1 MLRRGANRFRRRGDK
16 TREEN
21 ISAPDNS
28 DPATATV
35 SLVVNFYQQLNL
47 ALSHLLSLRNLFL
60 LLPLWFA
67 LSRGVIRNA
76 DEET

>member
-1 MLRRGANRFRRRGDK
+1 MMLRRGAKIFRRGDE
-16 TREEN
+16 TREED
-21 ISAPDNS
+21 ISTPNS
-28 DPATATV
+28 FDPVTATV
-35 SLVVNFYQQLNL
+35 SLVVRFYQQLSL

-60 LLPLWFA
+60 LLPLWFT